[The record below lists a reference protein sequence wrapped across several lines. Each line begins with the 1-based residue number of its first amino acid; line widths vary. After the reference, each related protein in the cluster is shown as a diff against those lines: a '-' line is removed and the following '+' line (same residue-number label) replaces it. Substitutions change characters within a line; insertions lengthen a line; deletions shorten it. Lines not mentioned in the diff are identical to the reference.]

1 MRSILQGIRYIII
14 GKTMV
19 EGIFEKYGRTKTGI
33 WYKLKFKEILIY
45 LYALRNDEN

>member
-19 EGIFEKYGRTKTGI
+19 EGIFEKYGDTYIFICFEK
-33 WYKLKFKEILIY
+33 
-45 LYALRNDEN
+45 